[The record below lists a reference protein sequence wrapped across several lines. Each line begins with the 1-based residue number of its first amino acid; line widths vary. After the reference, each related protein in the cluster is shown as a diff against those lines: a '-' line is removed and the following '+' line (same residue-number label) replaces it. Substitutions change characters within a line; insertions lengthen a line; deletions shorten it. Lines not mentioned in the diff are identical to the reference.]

1 VKKTKAISNKHKTF
15 LTVNIHAIEHFPGV
29 STLIKT
35 TDTKKLFVTKRR
47 DKVSKETSMN
57 LLLYYDHC
65 YLPSIRIQVHRRG

>member
-29 STLIKT
+29 WTLIKT
-35 TDTKKLFVTKRR
+35 TDTNKLFVTKRQ
-47 DKVSKETSMN
+47 VSKETSMN